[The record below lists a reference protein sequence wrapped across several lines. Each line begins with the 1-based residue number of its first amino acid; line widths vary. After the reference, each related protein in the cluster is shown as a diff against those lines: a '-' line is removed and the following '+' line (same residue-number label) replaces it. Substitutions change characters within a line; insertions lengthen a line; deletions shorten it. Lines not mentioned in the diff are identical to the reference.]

1 MAKPQLQSLLLRVC
15 LVLIFK
21 LIFFKLILQ
30 KQYDVFDELLLKS
43 RIRNLFF

>member
-30 KQYDVFDELLLKS
+30 KQYDVFDELFLKL